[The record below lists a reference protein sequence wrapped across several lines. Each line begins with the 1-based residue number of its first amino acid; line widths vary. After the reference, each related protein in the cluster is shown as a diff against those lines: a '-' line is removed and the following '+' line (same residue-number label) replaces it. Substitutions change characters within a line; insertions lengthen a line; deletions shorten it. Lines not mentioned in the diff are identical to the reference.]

1 MTKAKHAGGRPT
13 LYRRE
18 MCDRLVNAMSDGLT
32 AEAAAARIGISARS
46 LFYWQ
51 QQHSEFLQAIEK
63 GQQRSQLWWEERA
76 IKRRGRST
84 RSLHSDAGK
93 RIRQVAAPL
102 DDPREERF
110 VTLYVENPNGT
121 QAAIAAG
128 YAPKS
133 AHVTASR
140 LLKRAKIRDAIA
152 RRNAELMVELDFTPQ
167 RIVREIAKVAGVN
180 MADFGTIDDE
190 GNPHIDLSGVKRRQ
204 LAAVGAVEGP
214 IIEEGRVVKGPKIK
228 THDKLKALDMLAKM
242 ARLYPAERTEL
253 TGADGGPIQSATLA
267 VHKIDIEALE
277 PEQREQLRE
286 TLLMLKAQHEG
297 KEQANRGAGVVPSE
311 E

>member
-1 MTKAKHAGGRPT
+1 MTKPKHAGGRPT

-18 MCDRLVNAMSDGLT
+18 MCDRLVGAMAKGLT

-51 QQHSEFLQAIEK
+51 KEHAEFLQAIQE
-63 GQQRSQLWWEERA
+63 GGQRSRLWWEERA
-76 IKRRGRST
+76 NKRRRRST
-84 RSLHSDAGK
+84 RCLHSDASQ
-93 RIRQVAAPL
+93 RIRQAAAPL
-102 DDPREERF
+102 DDPREQRF
-110 VTLYVENPNGT
+110 VALYVDNPNGT

-140 LLKRAKIRDAIA
+140 LLKGAKIRDAIA
-152 RRNAELMVELDFTPQ
+152 RRNAELLLELDFTPN

-180 MADFGTIDDE
+180 MADFVTIDDE

-204 LAAVGAVEGP
+204 FAAVSAVEGP
-214 IIEEGRVVKGPKIK
+214 IVEEGRVVKAPKIRM
-228 THDKLKALDMLAKM
+228 HDKLKALDMLAKM
-242 ARLYPAERTEL
+242 ARMYPAERTEL

-267 VHKIDIEALE
+267 VHKMDIASLE
-277 PEQREQLRE
+277 PEQRDQLRQV
-286 TLLMLKAQHEG
+286 LLAIKAQRDSE
-297 KEQANRGAGVVPSE
+297 EQASSS
-311 E
+311 